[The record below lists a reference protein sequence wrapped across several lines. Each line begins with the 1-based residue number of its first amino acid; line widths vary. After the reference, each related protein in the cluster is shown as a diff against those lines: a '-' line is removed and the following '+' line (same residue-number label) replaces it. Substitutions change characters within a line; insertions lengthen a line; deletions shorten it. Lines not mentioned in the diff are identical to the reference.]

1 MSERVREWESERE
14 REWESE
20 SVRAWESEGETGSLA
35 KTPWQGIL
43 DRDNGHYEV
52 GQSVGWSDDLDLSV
66 TKSVFSAPAHPP
78 VTKVAVCLAL
88 FWHCSY
94 NLNQRRTGEQ
104 LTRLAHARELEREML
119 LQIAITN

>member
-1 MSERVREWESERE
+1 MREWESERE
-14 REWESE
+14 SE
-20 SVRAWESEGETGSLA
+20 EVKAWESEKETGSLA

-43 DRDNGHYEV
+43 DKDNGHYEV
-52 GQSVGWSDDLDLSV
+52 GQSVDWSDDLSV